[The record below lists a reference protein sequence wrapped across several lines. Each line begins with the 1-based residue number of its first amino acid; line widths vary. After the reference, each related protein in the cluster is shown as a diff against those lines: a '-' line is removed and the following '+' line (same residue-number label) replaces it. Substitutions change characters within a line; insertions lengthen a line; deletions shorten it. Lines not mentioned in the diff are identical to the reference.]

1 MSRSRRRI
9 TAEIVR
15 AKQEGKGRR
24 KEWMPRGE
32 PIPPGKVHIPK
43 VSYSRK
49 RIRNWKDYLDYEPL
63 DEEEEDSNES

>member
-1 MSRSRRRI
+1 MSKSRRRI

-32 PIPPGKVHIPK
+32 PIPPGKSHIPK
-43 VSYSRK
+43 TSYNRK
-49 RIRNWKDYLDYEPL
+49 RVGNWKDYIPVDA
-63 DEEEEDSNES
+63 DEEDLV